1 MNASRTQDF
10 EMHLMFPD
18 SDELSARLLLH
29 DAASSLGQTR
39 RDRHSSARGGAR
51 SGSGDIMADADAR
64 GGEAI
69 TVPKAKVR
77 SRLPPIAR
85 PLSPAWTI
93 RARLSFARFLNPSI
107 GSLTRPR
114 IPFPS
119 LPASPSQ
126 FIEDVDAFM
135 EGKEPEATL
144 NELQGLYQQYKQIE
158 QGLQQNRI
166 RLGNKLPEIKRALD
180 TVKMLCDKA
189 GSGEELDMNFEL
201 TDAVYAKA
209 KVKDAESVYLWLG
222 ANVMLEYPLEEA
234 KELLETNYQNC
245 KNNLGTNR
253 SDLAFVKDN
262 VTITEVSIARVYNW
276 DVRRRKEEAAKGKK

>member
-1 MNASRTQDF
+1 
-10 EMHLMFPD
+10 
-18 SDELSARLLLH
+18 
-29 DAASSLGQTR
+29 
-39 RDRHSSARGGAR
+39 
-51 SGSGDIMADADAR
+51 
-64 GGEAI
+64 
-69 TVPKAKVR
+69 
-77 SRLPPIAR
+77 
-85 PLSPAWTI
+85 
-93 RARLSFARFLNPSI
+93 
-107 GSLTRPR
+107 
-114 IPFPS
+114 
-119 LPASPSQ
+119 
-126 FIEDVDAFM
+126 M

-245 KNNLGTNR
+245 KNNLGRTDR
-253 SDLAFVKDN
+253 TSLREGQRHHHRGEHRAGVQLGREEAEGGGGEGE
-262 VTITEVSIARVYNW
+262 EVSGR
-276 DVRRRKEEAAKGKK
+276 DESSGKGGGGRPGRRTRDAPGVT